1 MTNGIR
7 NQRRRI
13 LRLGRRRDA
22 GHVAIL
28 THTDQHDDQIV
39 SEVCENQEGA
49 VDGIVIYDGNMT
61 VQFTIVAKAAA
72 TLPVKGGTLAVGA
85 LSFIIE
91 KVGRAK
97 KHKGKLIVTLN
108 AIKHDNLVLGA

>member
-1 MTNGIR
+1 MAYEIKGGASCAWGVDETLADVGTI
-7 NQRRRI
+7 
-13 LRLGRRRDA
+13 
-22 GHVAIL
+22 
-28 THTDQHDDQIV
+28 TDVTYDDSIV

-61 VQFTIVAKAAA
+61 VAKAAA

-97 KHKGKLIVTLN
+97 KHKGKTIVTVN
-108 AIKHDNLVLGA
+108 AIKHDNLVLA

>member
-1 MTNGIR
+1 MAYEIKGGASCAWGVDETLADVGTI
-7 NQRRRI
+7 
-13 LRLGRRRDA
+13 
-22 GHVAIL
+22 
-28 THTDQHDDQIV
+28 TDVNYEDSIV